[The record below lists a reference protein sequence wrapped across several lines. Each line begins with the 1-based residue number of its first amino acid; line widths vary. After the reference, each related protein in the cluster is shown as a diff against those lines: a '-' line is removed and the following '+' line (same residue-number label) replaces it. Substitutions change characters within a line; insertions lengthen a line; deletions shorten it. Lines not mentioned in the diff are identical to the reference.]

1 VEELPI
7 ERWEVYRFEEFEEWP
22 VLQSNGVR
30 KSSFEKGAPTE
41 PTYIIL
47 TQEAPVKE

>member
-7 ERWEVYRFEEFEEWP
+7 ERWEVYGFEEFEEWP

-30 KSSFEKGAPTE
+30 KSSFEKGY
-41 PTYIIL
+41 YIIL
-47 TQEAPVKE
+47 TKAPVKE